1 MLNVSVMC
9 FFASYLLALAFEVG
23 RFYRRSTAAEVL
35 HLGMTAAGL
44 VAQTLYLY
52 LRSRQ
57 THLPPL
63 LSSLSDWLLVL
74 AWLVVLLYLILIL
87 ADRTFRAG
95 ILVLPLVLVLIG
107 AAWSTGGPTGPREIL
122 PVSKSWLMLH
132 VSLLVF
138 GTAAILGGLV
148 LSLLY
153 LWQHWRLKHGQGRH
167 GGLMLPS
174 LERLE
179 RLNRWALLLAVPLLT
194 VGLIIGVALTTKEPV
209 SWATWADPVV
219 LTGSVCWLMM
229 VGVFVYVL
237 GRQRAPGRQVA
248 WLTAVSCGFL
258 LLTVVGSQVLTGA
271 THLRTVHGRLPSPSS
286 P

>member
-9 FFASYLLALAFEVG
+9 FFASYVLALAFEVA
-23 RFYRRSTAAEVL
+23 RFYRRSTLVEVL
-35 HLGMTAAGL
+35 HLAMTAAGL
-44 VAQTLYLY
+44 VAQTLYLG

-57 THLPPL
+57 TFLPPL
-63 LSSLSDWLLVL
+63 LSSFSDWLLVL
-74 AWLVVLLYLILIL
+74 AWLVVLLYLIFVLS
-87 ADRTFRAG
+87 DRTFRAG
-95 ILVLPLVLVLIG
+95 ILVLPLVMALIL
-107 AAWSTGGPTGPREIL
+107 AAWFGAGEPGQREPAL
-122 PVSKSWLMLH
+122 VSKSWLMLH

-153 LWQHWRLKHGQGRH
+153 LWQHWRLKHGHARH
-167 GGLMLPS
+167 GNLALPS

-179 RLNRWALLLAVPLLT
+179 RLNRWALLAAVPLLT
-194 VGLIIGVALTTKEPV
+194 LGLIIGVALTTKEPAN
-209 SWATWADPVV
+209 WATWADPVV

-258 LLTVVGSQVLTGA
+258 LLTVVGSQILTSAGRLE
-271 THLRTVHGRLPSPSS
+271 TLHGRSSVSS

>member
-9 FFASYLLALAFEVG
+9 FFASYLLALAFEVA
-23 RFYRRSTAAEVL
+23 RFYRRSTLVEVL
-35 HLGMTAAGL
+35 HLAMTAAGL
-44 VAQTLYLY
+44 VAQTLYLG

-57 THLPPL
+57 THQPPL

-74 AWLVVLLYLILIL
+74 AWLVVLLYLIFVLS
-87 ADRTFRAG
+87 DRTFRAG
-95 ILVLPLVLVLIG
+95 ILVLPLVMALIL
-107 AAWSTGGPTGPREIL
+107 AAWLGGGELGVREPAL
-122 PVSKSWLMLH
+122 ASKSWLMLH

-153 LWQHWRLKHGQGRH
+153 LWQHWRLKHGHARH
-167 GGLMLPS
+167 GNLALPS

-179 RLNRWALLLAVPLLT
+179 RLNRWALLAAVPLLT
-194 VGLIIGVALTTKEPV
+194 LGLIIGVALTTKEPA

-258 LLTVVGSQVLTGA
+258 LLTVVGSQILTSAGRLE
-271 THLRTVHGRLPSPSS
+271 TLHGRSSVSS

>member
-1 MLNVSVMC
+1 MPNVSVMC
-9 FFASYLLALAFEVG
+9 FLASYLVALAFELV
-23 RFYRRSTAAEVL
+23 RFQRRGPLFEVL

-44 VAQTLYLY
+44 VAQTLFL
-52 LRSRQ
+52 LLKSQQ
-57 THLPPL
+57 TQLPPL

-74 AWLVVLLYLILIL
+74 AWLVVLLYLIMVL

-95 ILVLPLVLVLIG
+95 VLVLPLVCALIV
-107 AAWSTGGPTGPREIL
+107 ASHLAGGRADQ
-122 PVSKSWLMLH
+122 PVISEVSRSWLMLH

-153 LWQHWRLKHGQGRH
+153 LWQHWRLKHGKARQS
-167 GGLMLPS
+167 GLVLPS

-179 RLNRWALLLAVPLLT
+179 RFNRWALVAAIPLLT
-194 VGLIIGVALTTKEPV
+194 LGLIIGVALTSPTAS
-209 SWATWADPVV
+209 SWKTWADPVV
-219 LTGSVCWLMM
+219 LTGSICWLMM

-248 WLTAVSCGFL
+248 WLTAISCGFL
-258 LLTVVGSQVLTGA
+258 LLTVVSSQVLTGA
-271 THLRTVHGRLPSPSS
+271 SHLQTVHGKQPPA

>member
-9 FFASYLLALAFEVG
+9 FFASYLLALAFEVA
-23 RFYRRSTAAEVL
+23 RFYRRSTLVEVL
-35 HLGMTAAGL
+35 HLAMTAAGL
-44 VAQTLYLY
+44 VAQTLYLG

-57 THLPPL
+57 TLQPPL
-63 LSSLSDWLLVL
+63 LSSFSDWLLVL
-74 AWLVVLLYLILIL
+74 AWLVVLLYLIFVLS
-87 ADRTFRAG
+87 DRTFRAG
-95 ILVLPLVLVLIG
+95 ILVLPLVMTLIL
-107 AAWSTGGPTGPREIL
+107 AAWFGGGEPGQREAAL
-122 PVSKSWLMLH
+122 VSKSWLMLH

-153 LWQHWRLKHGQGRH
+153 LWQHWRLKHGRARH
-167 GGLMLPS
+167 GNLALPS

-179 RLNRWALLLAVPLLT
+179 RLNRWALLAAVPLLT
-194 VGLIIGVALTTKEPV
+194 LGLIIGIALTTKEPA

-258 LLTVVGSQVLTGA
+258 LLTVVGSQILTSAGRLQ
-271 THLRTVHGRLPSPSS
+271 TLHGRPPISS

>member
-9 FFASYLLALAFEVG
+9 FFASYLLALAFEVV
-23 RFYRRSTAAEVL
+23 RFYRRSTLVEVL

-44 VAQTLYLY
+44 VAQTLYLG
-52 LRSRQ
+52 LRSRETQ
-57 THLPPL
+57 LPPL

-74 AWLVVLLYLILIL
+74 SWLVVLLYLVFVLS
-87 ADRTFRAG
+87 DRTFRAG
-95 ILVLPLVLVLIG
+95 ILVLPLVMALIL
-107 AAWSTGGPTGPREIL
+107 AAWFGGGRSRPPENL
-122 PVSKSWLMLH
+122 PVSKNWLMLH

-153 LWQHWRLKHGQGRH
+153 LWQHRRLKHGRARH
-167 GGLMLPS
+167 GGLALPS

-179 RLNRWALLLAVPLLT
+179 RLNRWALLTAVPLLT
-194 VGLIIGVALTTKEPV
+194 LGLIIGVGLTTQEPA

-271 THLRTVHGRLPSPSS
+271 THLQTVHGRTPP
-286 P
+286 PAAP

>member
-9 FFASYLLALAFEVG
+9 FFASYLLALAFEVV
-23 RFYRRSTAAEVL
+23 RFYRRSTVVEVL

-44 VAQTLYLY
+44 IAHTLYL
-52 LRSRQ
+52 LLKSSQ
-57 THLPPL
+57 TQLPPL

-74 AWLVVLLYLILIL
+74 AWLVVLLYLIMVL

-95 ILVLPLVLVLIG
+95 ILVLPLVLGLIV
-107 AAWSTGGPTGPREIL
+107 AASFGDGRSGQREIVE
-122 PVSKSWLMLH
+122 VSRSWLMLH

-153 LWQHWRLKHGQGRH
+153 LWQHWRLKHGGGRH
-167 GGLMLPS
+167 GGLVLPS

-179 RLNRWALLLAVPLLT
+179 RLNRWALLAAVPLLT
-194 VGLIIGVALTTKEPV
+194 LGLIIGVALTTRGQV
-209 SWATWADPVV
+209 GWATWADPLV
-219 LTGSVCWLMM
+219 LTGTICWLMM

-258 LLTVVGSQVLTGA
+258 LLTVVGSQVLTSA
-271 THLRTVHGRLPSPSS
+271 SHLQTVHGRQPPA